1 MLPNLRMD
9 SPLLAYTGDLLSCPK
24 LESET
29 IKQKLSS
36 MKIPGLDEEDV
47 DDAASLITACLQLDP
62 KLRPSADS
70 LLNFPFLKLRTSY

>member
-1 MLPNLRMD
+1 
-9 SPLLAYTGDLLSCPK
+9 
-24 LESET
+24 
-29 IKQKLSS
+29 